1 MSAAMGVLVPKSP
14 SDTSAPARADDPP
27 PRRGGRGHLVRRG
40 ALFGLLALLIGVGI
54 FFYRYGDKDDGPL
67 FEPFRLPTTIRAS
80 SQKAF
85 ATALYQSV
93 GTRLLP
99 GNDVRLLLN
108 GDLFPAVVDDL
119 NRAQKSIHVLAYIW
133 EKGEASDPIVA
144 AIAARASQGVECRI
158 LFDAIGSPDFREDIA
173 PTLEQAGCDVRV
185 FRPLQQGNEVAR
197 DHRKL
202 FVIDGRIAFTGG
214 SCIRDD
220 WLGDGVTGEHWR
232 DTNVRFAGP
241 SVADAQQ
248 AFAENW
254 QEAGGDLL
262 PVSAFPTLEPVGSVE
277 AAFMSTTAHPVV
289 TKAERLTQLMIAVA
303 SRRVWIANAYFV
315 PTRGIIDLLEEK
327 AKQGLDVRV
336 LVPGIKDD
344 SKTAFGTQKFKYDG
358 LLDVGVRVWEYR
370 PSMMHAKTMV
380 IDDDLSIVGSINL
393 DPLSLFRLEDGAL
406 VVRDRAF
413 TQALAA
419 SFEEDIGHAEPIE
432 P

>member
-1 MSAAMGVLVPKSP
+1 
-14 SDTSAPARADDPP
+14 
-27 PRRGGRGHLVRRG
+27 
-40 ALFGLLALLIGVGI
+40 
-54 FFYRYGDKDDGPL
+54 
-67 FEPFRLPTTIRAS
+67 
-80 SQKAF
+80 
-85 ATALYQSV
+85 
-93 GTRLLP
+93 
-99 GNDVRLLLN
+99 LN
-108 GDLFPAVVDDL
+108 GDLFPALVDDL
-119 NRAQKSIHVLAYIW
+119 AKAQKSIHVLAYIW
-133 EKGEASDPIVA
+133 EKGQASDPIVD

-173 PTLEQAGCDVRV
+173 PTLERAGCDVRV
-185 FRPLQQGNEVAR
+185 FRPLQQGNQVAR
-197 DHRKL
+197 DHRKI

-214 SCIRDD
+214 FGIRDD
-220 WLGDGVTGEHWR
+220 WLGDGVTNERWR

-262 PVSAFPTLEPVGSVE
+262 PLSAFPNLEPVGSVE
-277 AAFMSTTAHPVV
+277 AVFVSSTAHPVV

-303 SRRVWIANAYFV
+303 SERVWIANAYFV
-315 PTRGIIDLLEEK
+315 PTRGILDLLAEK
-327 AKQGLDVRV
+327 AAQGLDVRV
-336 LVPGIKDD
+336 LVPGFKDD
-344 SKTAFGTQKFKYDG
+344 SKAAFGTQKVKYDG
-358 LLDVGVRVWEYR
+358 LLDAGVHVWEYR